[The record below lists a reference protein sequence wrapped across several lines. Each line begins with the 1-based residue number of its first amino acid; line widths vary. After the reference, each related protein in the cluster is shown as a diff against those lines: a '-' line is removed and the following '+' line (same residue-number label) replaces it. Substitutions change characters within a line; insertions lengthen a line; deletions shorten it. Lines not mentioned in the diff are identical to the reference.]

1 MDTRKERVVLETL
14 NHRIVG
20 DIHLPSEGYLSR
32 FSDFLNRT
40 ELRFV
45 TLTDAQMIERTSDGA
60 TRISEHPFITIG
72 TDHVQFAYPD
82 DGSGA

>member
-20 DIHLPSEGYLSR
+20 DIHLPAEGYLSR
-32 FSDFLNRT
+32 FSDFLNRN

-45 TLTDAQMIERTSDGA
+45 TLTDAQMIERTPTGA
-60 TRISEHPFITIG
+60 AQTSEHAFLTVG
-72 TDHVQFAYPD
+72 TDHIQFAYPD
-82 DGSGA
+82 DDSGA

>member
-20 DIHLPSEGYLSR
+20 DLHLPAEGYLSR
-32 FSDFLNRT
+32 FSDFINRG

-45 TLTDAQMIERTSDGA
+45 TLTDAQMIARTPSGA
-60 TRISEHPFITIG
+60 TQTSEYPFITVG
-72 TDHVQFAYPD
+72 TDHIHFAYPD

>member
-1 MDTRKERVVLETL
+1 MDSRKERVVLETL

-20 DIHLPSEGYLSR
+20 DIRLPAEGYLSR
-32 FSDFLNRT
+32 FSDFLNRN

-45 TLTDAQMIERTSDGA
+45 TLTDATMIARTPEGA
-60 TRISEHPFITIG
+60 TQTSEHPFITIG

-82 DGSGA
+82 DDSGA